1 MFPPNMF
8 GPTSSTTMAG
18 GGGLFSSGQ
27 ELLFQMPH
35 QFPYNNI
42 IMSSTNNQGGSSS
55 PAAAIYGQNA
65 NSRDHK
71 QYYDGDH
78 QMQGDHDDAYGLL
91 QDMVPSMFLKQE
103 P

>member
-1 MFPPNMF
+1 
-8 GPTSSTTMAG
+8 
-18 GGGLFSSGQ
+18 
-27 ELLFQMPH
+27 
-35 QFPYNNI
+35 
-42 IMSSTNNQGGSSS
+42 MSSTNNQGGSSS

-78 QMQGDHDDAYGLL
+78 QMQGDHDDGYGLL